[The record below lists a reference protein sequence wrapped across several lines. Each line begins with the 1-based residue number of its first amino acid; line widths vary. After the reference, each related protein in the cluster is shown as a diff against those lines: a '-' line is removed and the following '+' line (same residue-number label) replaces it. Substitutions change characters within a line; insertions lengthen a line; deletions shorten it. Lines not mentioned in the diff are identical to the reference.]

1 MKSNSKKYKY
11 LLSNLLAFLCGNL
24 GTKLISFFMV
34 PLYTNVLKPSEYGEI
49 DLILSIIGII
59 SPFVAC
65 GIHEGIM
72 RFCLDKDANN
82 KLILS
87 IGLRIFIITSIV
99 FFFVCPIFIFFPIL
113 SDYAIFIYLYTVIN
127 EIMTIFL
134 CYIRGKDDIRLYS
147 FLGFLSG
154 FFTALLNIV
163 FLVIFK
169 WGILGYKLSMLISP
183 LLIIIIS
190 IILGKLTSEIDF
202 NLWDK
207 NLALEMVKYSLVF
220 IPNSIL
226 WWFIDASDRFFVSFM
241 CGTAINGLYAISYKI
256 PTMLNTISTIFVQS
270 WQMSAIKEYEGG
282 NNSNFYEQVYKQI
295 IFFMGIA
302 TLILIYLN
310 KFILTIYVGTEYK
323 TAWVYS
329 PFLIIAFFAG
339 ALGNFWGSFYIAT
352 KNMKKYL
359 YSAIIGAIVNV
370 CLNFLLIEQI
380 GAIGAAIATML
391 CYIIVFIIRA
401 KGLEQLV
408 HLKLF
413 NLELLS
419 ISICLIIGL
428 IASYLPNRW
437 GLPIGIVNILFYLF
451 LNKRLIKL
459 LILLI
464 KNLIFKKF
472 GIFFH

>member
-1 MKSNSKKYKY
+1 
-11 LLSNLLAFLCGNL
+11 
-24 GTKLISFFMV
+24 
-34 PLYTNVLKPSEYGEI
+34 
-49 DLILSIIGII
+49 
-59 SPFVAC
+59 
-65 GIHEGIM
+65 
-72 RFCLDKDANN
+72 
-82 KLILS
+82 
-87 IGLRIFIITSIV
+87 
-99 FFFVCPIFIFFPIL
+99 
-113 SDYAIFIYLYTVIN
+113 
-127 EIMTIFL
+127 
-134 CYIRGKDDIRLYS
+134 
-147 FLGFLSG
+147 
-154 FFTALLNIV
+154 
-163 FLVIFK
+163 
-169 WGILGYKLSMLISP
+169 
-183 LLIIIIS
+183 
-190 IILGKLTSEIDF
+190 
-202 NLWDK
+202 
-207 NLALEMVKYSLVF
+207 MVKYSLVF

-464 KNLIFKKF
+464 KNFIIDHLS
-472 GIFFH
+472 HL

>member
-183 LLIIIIS
+183 LLII
-190 IILGKLTSEIDF
+190 
-202 NLWDK
+202 
-207 NLALEMVKYSLVF
+207 
-220 IPNSIL
+220 
-226 WWFIDASDRFFVSFM
+226 
-241 CGTAINGLYAISYKI
+241 
-256 PTMLNTISTIFVQS
+256 
-270 WQMSAIKEYEGG
+270 
-282 NNSNFYEQVYKQI
+282 
-295 IFFMGIA
+295 
-302 TLILIYLN
+302 
-310 KFILTIYVGTEYK
+310 
-323 TAWVYS
+323 
-329 PFLIIAFFAG
+329 
-339 ALGNFWGSFYIAT
+339 
-352 KNMKKYL
+352 
-359 YSAIIGAIVNV
+359 
-370 CLNFLLIEQI
+370 
-380 GAIGAAIATML
+380 
-391 CYIIVFIIRA
+391 
-401 KGLEQLV
+401 V
-408 HLKLF
+408 HSRKLF
-413 NLELLS
+413 
-419 ISICLIIGL
+419 
-428 IASYLPNRW
+428 
-437 GLPIGIVNILFYLF
+437 IVS
-451 LNKRLIKL
+451 
-459 LILLI
+459 
-464 KNLIFKKF
+464 
-472 GIFFH
+472 